1 MLDKKK
7 QGKKNRASGKTFERK
22 IRADLEKK
30 GWIVDRWTNN
40 VEFIKKELLIGRT
53 DNIDLGKLVP
63 CKPKFNPFTHSL
75 MMISGGFPDF
85 IAFRCLFSK
94 FELQKEIR
102 AIYEII
108 GVECKS
114 NGYLTQDEKFKC
126 KWLLENNIFS
136 AILVG
141 KRGKKRGE
149 ILYEKFKS
157 D

>member
-7 QGKKNRASGKTFERK
+7 PGKKNRASGKTFERK
-22 IRADLEKK
+22 IRADLEKI

-40 VEFIKKELLIGRT
+40 VEFNKKELLIGRT

-85 IAFRCLFSK
+85 V
-94 FELQKEIR
+94 
-102 AIYEII
+102 IYQMKRVDLYNVV

-114 NGYLTQDEKFKC
+114 NGYLSAEEKFKC
-126 KWLLENNIFS
+126 KWLLENDIFS
-136 AILVG
+136 KILVG